1 MGSQGFAKDTIYLSM
16 CALSITGAP
25 FLLPLSAA
33 KAQPTINRDQQF
45 QQVILQNYPA
55 RALAAG
61 EEGPVFFRVTFDKDA
76 HATSCEVTHGSGH
89 PLLDK
94 ETCALIMQ
102 HATVSPAL
110 DEKGH
115 AHGQITEGVVNW
127 TLPGHKPAP
136 INFTAAAVTQLP
148 EKQICKKSL
157 KPGYLSVYE
166 RTCMSESEWQ
176 AQRNAAR
183 DPFVDMQ
190 GKKESPSTAACINPN
205 GC

>member
-1 MGSQGFAKDTIYLSM
+1 MQYQAFAQSTMYRTLCLILF
-16 CALSITGAP
+16 TGVLTP
-25 FLLPLSAA
+25 LPTFSAD
-33 KAQPTINRDQQF
+33 AQPTADRNRQV
-45 QQVILQNYPA
+45 QQVILQNYPP

-61 EEGPVFFRVTFDKDA
+61 EEGPVFFKITFDKEA
-76 HATSCEVTHGSGH
+76 HPTSCEVTHGSGH
-89 PLLDK
+89 PLLDR
-94 ETCALIMQ
+94 ETCALMME
-102 HATVSPAL
+102 HAAVEPAK
-110 DEKGH
+110 DDQGH

-136 INFTAAAVTQLP
+136 INFSAAAVTNLP

-166 RTCMSESEWQ
+166 RTCMSQSEWQ

-190 GKKESPSTAACINPN
+190 GKKETPSTAACINPN